1 MLAHP
6 AFVHAVYRGFNQ
18 MALLR
23 LCCTIALLLHSASA
37 QIASLQLSPS
47 VLISGATL
55 TATVNGRGSSA
66 SASDWL
72 GIFPGGTT
80 RSDIGTV
87 PPDAECYL
95 NGSPTEPGMVSDPA
109 VVPLPTSGLAI
120 GSYELFLFHN
130 DQEASTGVRANA
142 SFEVVLPPTIQL
154 QAAMYVLIATVDG
167 PSAVRGAG
175 DRLAICPV
183 ASVVC
188 ATPIISRDLT
198 GTSGA
203 ERIMIP
209 LLGVGLAA
217 GTYTVFLLDGSG
229 AVRTSV
235 RFGWEPLIPL
245 ISTDWNPNPPPP
257 PPPPSPHVPFFAWAH
272 PPPPSPPPEL
282 LTIQAGN
289 QTTLQQT
296 ANGTDGSNVGVV
308 VSIVAALVL
317 LALFAI
323 GGCWLFRRDRKDR
336 GESKVV
342 LSVEEPMEDPQ
353 ASL

>member
-1 MLAHP
+1 MLSERLAHR
-6 AFVHAVYRGFNQ
+6 AWHGER
-18 MALLR
+18 
-23 LCCTIALLLHSASA
+23 
-37 QIASLQLSPS
+37 
-47 VLISGATL
+47 
-55 TATVNGRGSSA
+55 
-66 SASDWL
+66 
-72 GIFPGGTT
+72 PGG
-80 RSDIGTV
+80 G
-87 PPDAECYL
+87 A
-95 NGSPTEPGMVSDPA
+95 
-109 VVPLPTSGLAI
+109 LPTSGLAI

-203 ERIMIP
+203 ERITIP
-209 LLGVGLAA
+209 NAGQLLAA
-217 GTYTVFLLDGSG
+217 GTYTRLPPRWQRRRSDERSL
-229 AVRTSV
+229 
-235 RFGWEPLIPL
+235 GWEPLIPL

-257 PPPPSPHVPFFAWAH
+257 PPPPSPHVPFCVGAW
-272 PPPPSPPPEL
+272 PPPSPPPEL

-296 ANGTDGSNVGVV
+296 ANGTDGSNVGAV

-323 GGCWLFRRDRKDR
+323 GACWLFRRERKDDR
-336 GESKVV
+336 AESKVV
-342 LSVEEPMEDPQ
+342 LSVEVYGGPPSELIGCVFYEVEGVGRCVEAPPSSFGMLSCAPPCETSQGVPSR
-353 ASL
+353 A